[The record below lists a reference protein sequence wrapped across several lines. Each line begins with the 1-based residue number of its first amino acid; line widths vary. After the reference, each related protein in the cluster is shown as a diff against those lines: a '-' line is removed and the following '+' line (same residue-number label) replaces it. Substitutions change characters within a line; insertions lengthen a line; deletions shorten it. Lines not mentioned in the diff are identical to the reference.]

1 MGGCRAGGPGKSDCG
16 RAGWATGSRRR
27 EPSPFGARLR
37 RIEVALIS
45 DYSGAQNELA
55 FPATY
60 SRSIPVHR
68 KIMQPVRQTYRQ
80 RWVMR

>member
-27 EPSPFGARLR
+27 EPSPFGTRLR

-55 FPATY
+55 FRPRTAGLFQYIGRLCSLSGRLTDNAG
-60 SRSIPVHR
+60 
-68 KIMQPVRQTYRQ
+68 
-80 RWVMR
+80 